1 MARVTQ
7 QHIDAR
13 KQEILDA
20 AAQLFTEKGVGNATM
35 QEIAEAAG
43 LSAGAIYRYFDG
55 KDDLLQA
62 FFKHCVTEG
71 PVALIN
77 QAAPDDATAIERL
90 RAAAH
95 AVRDMW
101 AEHGSDVVIGEMET
115 VLAGARNPNEVAPLL
130 RTAHDQIYAAIEE
143 IITTGQTKGEI
154 SGQLDARA
162 LAMTLHAAVYGF
174 GMMSLNAPEHR
185 DRMFEMFDVLL
196 DRLAPCPGWP
206 GEQTL
211 NDE

>member
-20 AAQLFTEKGVGNATM
+20 AAELFAEKGVGNATM
-35 QEIAEAAG
+35 QEIAEEAG

-55 KDDLLQA
+55 KDELLQA
-62 FFKHCVTEG
+62 FFKHCVAEG
-71 PVALIN
+71 PVTLIN
-77 QAAPDDATAIERL
+77 QAAPEGATTIEWL
-90 RAAAH
+90 QAAAH

-101 AEHGSDVVIGEMET
+101 AQHESEKMIGEIET
-115 VLAGARNPNEVAPLL
+115 MLAAARNPDDVGILM
-130 RTAHDQIYAAIEE
+130 RQAHEQVCGAIEE
-143 IITTGQTKGEI
+143 IIKTGQAKGEI
-154 SGQLDARA
+154 SGELDAHGM
-162 LAMTLHAAVYGF
+162 AMTLHAAVYGF

-196 DRLAPCPGWP
+196 DRLAPCPSWP
-206 GEQTL
+206 GDTAL
-211 NDE
+211 NEE